1 MEEKTVIRVKP
12 RTFEEGW
19 REDFLAVGVTVSS
32 MKRMFS
38 WMDILPGFWRRTEE
52 SARILW
58 WSGVGRSS
66 KRLSQVCMS

>member
-12 RTFEEGW
+12 RMFEEGW

-38 WMDILPGFWRRTEE
+38 
-52 SARILW
+52 
-58 WSGVGRSS
+58 
-66 KRLSQVCMS
+66 